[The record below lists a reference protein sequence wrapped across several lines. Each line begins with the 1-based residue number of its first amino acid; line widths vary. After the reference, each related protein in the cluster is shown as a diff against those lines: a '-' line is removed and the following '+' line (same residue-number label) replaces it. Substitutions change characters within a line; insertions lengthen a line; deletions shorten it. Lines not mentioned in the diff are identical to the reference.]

1 MNCIFEH
8 TRLRRTRGVV
18 ARLILTFSFIGVQVA
33 LSQQS
38 GNAPSTDA
46 SQAVPTKDGGDL
58 ASRANDPSA
67 PLKQLNFYD
76 SYNPAYLGSQG
87 EGNMLLIRPVLP
99 AQSRGWFP
107 ATITRPTIPVVSLPD
122 GRSGLGDLSF
132 TSLFFPFDGPPHTK
146 TGIGEALTLPTT
158 SSSLLGQGKW
168 QLGPAALVIYTGVR
182 SLVVGALVENP
193 ISFAGESRRRDVNAM
208 TLQPLIVKAFRGGYF
223 VRTDP
228 ILNFDWERGGAAT
241 IPVNLAL
248 GKVLKIGCRPVS
260 AYIQPEWTVH
270 HPTFPGSVTP
280 KFTLRLSCTFLYP
293 AKRS

>member
-1 MNCIFEH
+1 MNCIFERM
-8 TRLRRTRGVV
+8 RLLRPCGVV
-18 ARLILTFSFIGVQVA
+18 ARLILGFSLIGAQVVLA
-33 LSQQS
+33 QQS

-46 SQAVPTKDGGDL
+46 GQAAPTESGGDL
-58 ASRANDPSA
+58 ASKANDPSS

-87 EGNMLLIRPVLP
+87 EGNVLLIRLVLP

-132 TSLFFPFDGPPHTK
+132 VSLAFPFDVPFHGK
-146 TGIGEALTLPTT
+146 FGIGATLTLPTAT
-158 SSSLLGQGKW
+158 SSLLGQGKW
-168 QLGPAALVIYTGVR
+168 QLGPS
-182 SLVVGALVENP
+182 SLVVYTGIKSLVLGALVVNP

-208 TLQPLIVKAFRGGYF
+208 QLQPLIVKTFRGGYF

-228 ILNFDWERGGAAT
+228 ILNFDWQRGGAAT
-241 IPVNLAL
+241 IPVNLAF
-248 GKVLKIGCRPVS
+248 GKVLKIGSRPVS

-280 KFTLRLSCTFLYP
+280 KFTIRLSFTLLYP
-293 AKRS
+293 EREH